1 MALITNIQPKIQLSD
16 ELKKFG
22 ITANQTSAVDS
33 QAYVEGLKKYTKS
46 AEYAKRLNDFADRL
60 SPADMRRMIIT
71 AGYGNTR
78 GSSERSFK
86 KAQKEGYISSSV
98 DFISYWTHKLVVE
111 FNEITIKALQQVI
124 NQGVKAYPE
133 KTDFTE
139 EFKYVNHFYIP
150 GSIAADGLDNPVTV
164 AATVSKVRKEKNKM
178 LASKSYYSIPDRGF
192 EFDEIDD
199 TVSKYKYRNR
209 NLAALHN
216 LLYVLKHKRGWED
229 AYLDL
234 KELASY
240 SVADALR
247 AIDINGWDQLF
258 DYDSNT
264 NSDEASYR
272 RLIKEG
278 LKKYKEDNNET
289 NEQASSDKSGT

>member
-1 MALITNIQPKIQLSD
+1 MALITNLKPKKQLSA

-33 QAYVEGLKKYTKS
+33 QAYVEGLKAYTKS

-60 SPADMRRMIIT
+60 SPADMRRMIIS

-86 KAQKEGYISSSV
+86 KAQKEGYISSST
-98 DFISYWTHKLVVE
+98 DFSSYWTHKLVVE
-111 FNEITIKALQQVI
+111 FNNTTIKALQQVI
-124 NQGVKAYPE
+124 DQGVKAYPG
-133 KTDFTE
+133 KTDFTA
-139 EFKYVNHFYIP
+139 EFQYVNHFYIP

-164 AATVSKVRKEKNKM
+164 AATVSKVRREKNKM
-178 LASKSYYSIPDRGF
+178 LASKSYYATTSGGF
-192 EFDEIDD
+192 NFEDVGDP
-199 TVSKYKYRNR
+199 VSKYAYRNR
-209 NLAALHN
+209 SLAALHN
-216 LLYVLKHKRGWED
+216 LLYVLKNKRGWED

-247 AIDINGWDQLF
+247 AIEIDGWDQWF
-258 DYDSNT
+258 DYDSNA
-264 NSDEASYR
+264 NSDEASYK
-272 RLIKEG
+272 RLIGEG
-278 LKKYKEDNNET
+278 LKKYKEDDNET
-289 NEQASSDKSGT
+289 NK